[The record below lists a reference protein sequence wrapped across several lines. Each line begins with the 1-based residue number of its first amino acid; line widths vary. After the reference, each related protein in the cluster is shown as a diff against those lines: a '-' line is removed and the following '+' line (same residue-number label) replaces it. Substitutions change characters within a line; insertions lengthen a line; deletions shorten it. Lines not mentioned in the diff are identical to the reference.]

1 MFAKR
6 IPALILIVLCLGGL
20 IVFLAFGSARL
31 ESFARRVSQSLKY
44 EVARTKGGPYA
55 SSDLFL
61 NALQIPEPSETL
73 RATMAS
79 LPPDETALLVG
90 TLNEPAFRQSLLTV
104 SYLSWPRQIAAV
116 GCDEAAAS
124 GRVLYR
130 PRDGVKI
137 GYAIFFMRQPPEAM
151 AGKAQAIGP
160 NLKLVRV
167 SENNEPH
174 LTAN

>member
-1 MFAKR
+1 M
-6 IPALILIVLCLGGL
+6 
-20 IVFLAFGSARL
+20 
-31 ESFARRVSQSLKY
+31 
-44 EVARTKGGPYA
+44 
-55 SSDLFL
+55 D
-61 NALQIPEPSETL
+61 
-73 RATMAS
+73 S

-90 TLNEPAFRQSLLTV
+90 TLNEPAFRQNLLTI

-116 GCDEAAAS
+116 GCDEAASS

-137 GYAIFFMRQPPEAM
+137 GYAMFFMRQPPVAM

-167 SENNEPH
+167 SEN
-174 LTAN
+174 TDWTSYCSR